1 MGIALGL
8 GRRRGRAVAYDE
20 SIVYLVREMLLLM
33 LKIAAPILGAG
44 VCIGLLVS
52 LVQSVTSIQDQT
64 LTFVPKIFVM
74 VLVAVML
81 IPWIAQGLIGFAA
94 EMFRLM

>member
-1 MGIALGL
+1 M
-8 GRRRGRAVAYDE
+8 AYDE